1 MQIARVKAVGPVRA
15 LLACILG
22 AALGGLCAGLAPG
35 FAEGGRDGVASTEAA
50 KAVAQGVSFLQK
62 DTAQWKAEKK
72 CANCHH
78 GTMTVWAL
86 NEAKRQGYAVDAA
99 FLSETAQWT
108 KERLAGIEKPR
119 DPRPGWS
126 MISTLALYLSVMAH
140 NQPELDTISRNELR
154 QIADHAARHLEE
166 DGSVLTPA
174 TMTPPRPQNG
184 PPPVFESREVL
195 TLLAVL
201 AMQPEEPG
209 DPKEGSPVRAGRQKA
224 ETWLAGITP
233 GDDTQAAVLRLLVAV
248 QEKKPRKAI
257 RSSIAGILGRQNPDG
272 GWGQLRELPSD
283 AYATGQALYV
293 LSLAG
298 VDRRRPEIGRA
309 VGFLVRSQRPDGSW
323 PMTSRAH
330 PGATPF
336 KNPAP
341 ITHFGSC
348 WGVLGLARS
357 VPAHPNRD

>member
-1 MQIARVKAVGPVRA
+1 MQIVRVKGVVPARA

-22 AALGGLCAGLAPG
+22 AALGGLCAGLGPG
-35 FAEGGRDGVASTEAA
+35 FADGGRDGAASMEAG
-50 KAVAQGVSFLQK
+50 KAVVQGVSFLQK
-62 DTAQWKAEKK
+62 DAAQWKAEKK
-72 CANCHH
+72 CATCHH

-99 FLSETAQWT
+99 FLSDAAQWT
-108 KERLAGIEKPR
+108 RERLAGIEKPR

-126 MISTLALYLSVMAH
+126 MISTPALYLSVMAH
-140 NQPELDTISRNELR
+140 NQPELNTISRNELK
-154 QIADHAARHLEE
+154 QIADHTARHLEE

-174 TMTPPRPQNG
+174 TMSPPRPNNG

-201 AMQPEEPG
+201 VMRPEEPG
-209 DPKEGSPVRAGRQKA
+209 DSKEGSPVREARKKA

-233 GDDTQAAVLRLLVAV
+233 GDDTQAAALRLLVAV
-248 QEKKPRKAI
+248 QEGKPRKAI
-257 RSSIAGILGRQNPDG
+257 RSAIAGILGRQNADG
-272 GWGQLRELPSD
+272 GWGQLRQLPSD
-283 AYATGQALYV
+283 AYATGQTLYV

-298 VDRRRPEIGRA
+298 MDRRRPEIGRA
-309 VGFLVRSQRPDGSW
+309 VAFLARTQQPDGSW

-330 PGATPF
+330 PGATPYT
-336 KNPAP
+336 NPVP

-357 VPAHPNRD
+357 VPTHSA